1 MQKWKIVNKH
11 LNSFIE
17 KERLNKCLL
26 NNLTNIQS
34 QWQKSFAKVWSK
46 KCIRQK
52 SIIYHF
58 PDDSNLLFASKDLAD
73 IELVM
78 NNELKRFV
86 DCVRANK
93 L

>member
-1 MQKWKIVNKH
+1 MHKTK
-11 LNSFIE
+11 
-17 KERLNKCLL
+17 
-26 NNLTNIQS
+26 
-34 QWQKSFAKVWSK
+34 
-46 KCIRQK
+46 
-52 SIIYHF
+52 IYHLSL

-93 L
+93 P